1 MGPTLKGNKEKP
13 NIKPLISVS
22 IMFELWLVF
31 DYLGVFGRFILLIF
45 CKLGFNFCVTNGFFI
60 SQQSEMM
67 GFKFIHDCD
76 DDNHNYI

>member
-1 MGPTLKGNKEKP
+1 LGPTLKGNKEKP